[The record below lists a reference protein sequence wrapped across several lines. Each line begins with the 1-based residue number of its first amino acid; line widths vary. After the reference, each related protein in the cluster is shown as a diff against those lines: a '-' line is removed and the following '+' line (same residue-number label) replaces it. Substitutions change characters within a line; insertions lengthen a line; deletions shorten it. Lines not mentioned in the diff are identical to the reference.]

1 MQILATSECWS
12 LVTAL
17 QQQQQQQET
26 LRTTVELAVT
36 RPSRPPTAIVV
47 AASLLPSDL
56 TVPAVAAAAV
66 SVGALADVWEE
77 ETSACETPVVT
88 SACEPPP
95 VVSSPE
101 SNHTPSSGPDSMAAH
116 ESGSYLIAKE
126 QVRCCFKPSC
136 CCMTFILLPYLRI

>member
-17 QQQQQQQET
+17 QQQQQET

-66 SVGALADVWEE
+66 SAGALADVREE

-126 QVRCCFKPSC
+126 QVRCC
-136 CCMTFILLPYLRI
+136 CMTFILLPYTTCC